1 MELVGTSGKE
11 PANEGDIRDLGLI
24 SLKRRSAGGQHD
36 NPLQYSCLENPTDRG
51 AWWATAHGV
60 TESQTRLKQISKHAL
75 TGHVVTGLPSIII
88 GAAKERSRAGF
99 RRRVDSPHYFR
110 EVTFQLQRARGRK
123 SVMARPEGEH
133 FKQRHQGGWASE
145 PGERGPAWDGVAE
158 GPQGPHQGRT

>member
-1 MELVGTSGKE
+1 M
-11 PANEGDIRDLGLI
+11 
-24 SLKRRSAGGQHD
+24 
-36 NPLQYSCLENPTDRG
+36 DRG
-51 AWWATAHGV
+51 AWWAIVYGV